1 MSLWNRTPAFSEDIG
16 STEIGGEDEG
26 VKPLERSFWAKY
38 VSRQNMLSQI
48 YLSLHFS
55 VTAKTKSQQT
65 LN

>member
-38 VSRQNMLSQI
+38 VSGQEFVISTI
-48 YLSLHFS
+48 FDLSLYC
-55 VTAKTKSQQT
+55 Q